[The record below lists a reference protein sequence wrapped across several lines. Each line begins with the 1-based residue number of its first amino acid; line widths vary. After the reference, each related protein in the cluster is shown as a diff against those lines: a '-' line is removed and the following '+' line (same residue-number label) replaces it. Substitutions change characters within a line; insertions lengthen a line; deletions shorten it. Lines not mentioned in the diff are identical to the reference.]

1 MGNEGSTMNNEADP
15 DSECGQ
21 WIDDYK
27 CKGGCEEFRKCA
39 CEPRWQSYYYMESP
53 CSYHPSCQNSNYC
66 NEGFTGNIIEGNV
79 GLNQGLELGKL
90 INQGQGHVNR
100 SNVAANTIQQ
110 AVGPT
115 LQNEQATRQ
124 SLINTQSN
132 ERKTNSLKKDTLDA
146 SLDAKTNKELAKQQ
160 AEEAE
165 EQRRLAEEQRRL
177 AEEQRRL
184 ANIHQKDAQKSA
196 TKTQDLQQDTQVLN
210 SNAQSDVNALQ
221 QTVGLHTNTG
231 NTAAENNRKLREL
244 EQQSEQFKKIET
256 SIPLSREQVEEHLF
270 SFQRDGYSYLESLD
284 ENQKINILTHMV
296 RYMQDFA
303 DIYRDYVIKEN
314 KIWKD
319 FRSNTEGLFYDKE
332 KYNNYRQEAIE
343 QKHIIFSNYVKTIP
357 EWIKT
362 KGENDFV
369 DFDVVFYMYYY
380 TKYNYENGGS
390 ETLGYQVF
398 LNIKNVLST
407 MFDSKTMKKAGY
419 IFSFLNSNDQEV
431 SKIKYTY
438 YLENK
443 SKQGFTNIKEYF
455 TNLIEGNT
463 GMSGTTND
471 PLVQNNDN
479 FIDIVRGFLDTTQS
493 SLNIDRTNLENSINN
508 IKRYQ
513 DGEFLAQRDTIMN
526 NVLMDYMINNKE
538 GSNIEQVY
546 GKLNQEKNDKLR
558 KTKIAA
564 YYTKSFKEYIY
575 LLKIVI
581 FLIVLMIPILIFN
594 RLEILDKSLTLL
606 LVVIIITLGFLYI
619 SYRLYILYMRDSK
632 DFDKFKIPFTRTE
645 AANLKSKGSRY
656 SKDSPLKSLGITCI
670 GEECCDASMV
680 YDKLRDKCVATENFG
695 NYFENAQELNNQQK
709 NIIKENN
716 SHEDESNFAFLGGN
730 ANVIENFRSMEGIK
744 QRLLLDS
751 LNNSSERTF

>member
-1 MGNEGSTMNNEADP
+1 MGGKPSKSQNTQKIVYKERQRTPCENKMDELQGYDNKTYEYKLCTA
-15 DSECGQ
+15 SECTN
-21 WIDDYK
+21 DP
-27 CKGGCEEFRKCA
+27 EFRKDYGNKYCKFQGFTSLI
-39 CEPRWQSYYYMESP
+39 EGYTPRIEASALQSARKAKDSAGDSNMYAKSSLRGAINTWKHEDRAL
-53 CSYHPSCQNSNYC
+53 QNS
-66 NEGFTGNIIEGNV
+66 
-79 GLNQGLELGKL
+79 Q
-90 INQGQGHVNR
+90 
-100 SNVAANTIQQ
+100 VAQSASKQ
-110 AVGPT
+110 AISSSGT
-115 LQNEQATRQ
+115 A
-124 SLINTQSN
+124 
-132 ERKTNSLKKDTLDA
+132 KNSAGIAKSA
-146 SLDAKTNKELAKQQ
+146 SEYAREYSDG
-160 AEEAE
+160 
-165 EQRRLAEEQRRL
+165 
-177 AEEQRRL
+177 
-184 ANIHQKDAQKSA
+184 AQKQFQGAQSSSQGAKKSA
-196 TKTQDLQQDTQVLN
+196 QDALESANKTQELQQDTQVLN
-210 SNAQSDVNALQ
+210 SNTQSDVNALQ

-244 EQQSEQFKKIET
+244 EEKEGQLEQLET

-270 SFQRDGYSYLESLD
+270 SFQSDGYPYLEGLD
-284 ENQKINILTHMV
+284 ENLKINILTHMV

-303 DIYRDYVIKEN
+303 DIYRDYV
-314 KIWKD
+314 KD
-319 FRSNTEGLFYDKE
+319 MFE
-332 KYNNYRQEAIE
+332 NNYYENNPEKKKIKDSEFNTQ
-343 QKHIIFSNYVKTIP
+343 IP
-357 EWIKT
+357 EWLKDIKGGT
-362 KGENDFV
+362 N
-369 DFDVVFYMYYY
+369 YTIYIMMMYYY
-380 TKYNYENGGS
+380 NKYNYENSGS
-390 ETLGYQVF
+390 ETFGYQLF
-398 LNIKNVLST
+398 LKIKNVLST
-407 MFDSKTMKKAGY
+407 MFDSNTMKKATPGS
-419 IFSFLNSNDQEV
+419 IFVFLNSNDQEV
-431 SKIKYTY
+431 RKIKYTY

-443 SKQGFTNIKEYF
+443 SKQPFTNIKEYF

-463 GMSGTTND
+463 GMSGTTTD

-479 FIDIVRGFLDTTQS
+479 FIDIVRGFLDS
-493 SLNIDRTNLENSINN
+493 SQTDLNIDRTNLEISINN

-619 SYRLYILYMRDSK
+619 SYRLYILYTRDSK

-730 ANVIENFRSMEGIK
+730 ANVIENFRSMGGMK
-744 QRLLLDS
+744 QELLLNS
-751 LNNSSERTF
+751 LNNSSERKFNN

>member
-1 MGNEGSTMNNEADP
+1 MGGKPSKSQNTQKIVYKERQRTPCENKMDELQGYDNKTYEYKLCTA
-15 DSECGQ
+15 SECTN
-21 WIDDYK
+21 DP
-27 CKGGCEEFRKCA
+27 EFRKDYGNKYCKFQGFTSLI
-39 CEPRWQSYYYMESP
+39 EGYTPRIEASALQSARKAKDSAGDSNMYAKSSLRGAINTWKHEDRAL
-53 CSYHPSCQNSNYC
+53 QNS
-66 NEGFTGNIIEGNV
+66 
-79 GLNQGLELGKL
+79 Q
-90 INQGQGHVNR
+90 
-100 SNVAANTIQQ
+100 VAQSASKQ
-110 AVGPT
+110 AISSSGT
-115 LQNEQATRQ
+115 A
-124 SLINTQSN
+124 
-132 ERKTNSLKKDTLDA
+132 KNSAGIAKSA
-146 SLDAKTNKELAKQQ
+146 SEYAREYSDG
-160 AEEAE
+160 
-165 EQRRLAEEQRRL
+165 
-177 AEEQRRL
+177 
-184 ANIHQKDAQKSA
+184 AQKQFQGAQSSSQGAKKSA
-196 TKTQDLQQDTQVLN
+196 QDALESANKTQELQQDTQVLN
-210 SNAQSDVNALQ
+210 SNTQSDVNALQ

-244 EQQSEQFKKIET
+244 EEKEGQLEQLET

-270 SFQRDGYSYLESLD
+270 SFQSDGYPYLEGLD
-284 ENQKINILTHMV
+284 ENLKINILTHMV

-303 DIYRDYVIKEN
+303 DIYRDYV
-314 KIWKD
+314 KD
-319 FRSNTEGLFYDKE
+319 MFE
-332 KYNNYRQEAIE
+332 NNYYENNPEKKKIKDSEFNTQ
-343 QKHIIFSNYVKTIP
+343 IP
-357 EWIKT
+357 EWLKDIKGGT
-362 KGENDFV
+362 N
-369 DFDVVFYMYYY
+369 YTIYIMMMYYY
-380 TKYNYENGGS
+380 NKYNYENSGS
-390 ETLGYQVF
+390 ETFGYQLF
-398 LNIKNVLST
+398 LKIKNVLST
-407 MFDSKTMKKAGY
+407 MFDSNTMKKATPGS
-419 IFSFLNSNDQEV
+419 IFVFLNSNDQEV
-431 SKIKYTY
+431 RKIKYTY

-443 SKQGFTNIKEYF
+443 SKQPFTNIKEYF

-463 GMSGTTND
+463 GMSGTTTD

-479 FIDIVRGFLDTTQS
+479 FIDIVRGFLDS
-493 SLNIDRTNLENSINN
+493 SQTDLNIDRTNLEISINN

-526 NVLMDYMINNKE
+526 NVLMDYMINNEE

-581 FLIVLMIPILIFN
+581 FLIVLMIPLLIFN

-619 SYRLYILYMRDSK
+619 SYRLYILYTRDSK

-680 YDKLRDKCVATENFG
+680 YDKLRDKCVTTENFG

-730 ANVIENFRSMEGIK
+730 ANVIENFRSMGGMK
-744 QRLLLDS
+744 QELLLNS
-751 LNNSSERTF
+751 LNNSSERKFNN